1 MPTDR
6 DLIHQTLKG
15 NPRAFDTLVQ
25 KYQPVIYAQARLLVQ
40 NPQDA
45 EDLTQEVFIKAYQ
58 NLPQLH
64 DTSRFA
70 GWLSQIV
77 KNACVTWIHQQK
89 GASKSYQRDGDSILN
104 LSSTEATPE
113 QFLIKK
119 ELNQTILKA
128 IDSLPATDA
137 AIAHD
142 FYIDHLSYDEI
153 SEKRELSHRAIAS
166 RLHRAKQRI
175 AKKVKRSLS
184 AFGIFWKH
192 WGTPILRGVKI
203 MSTVSRSWFISI
215 TIHLCL
221 AGVIGVYLVT
231 QSQSFKDLMGVEIFQ
246 PANPPPKPQV
256 RKPVIKPV
264 QKPEVPIKNTVVVEP
279 AKVQQRTTNTV
290 VVRTATVQSQT
301 VSVFSNQALKLNA
314 PINPNVPKVVAPHAP
329 VPQVVTHTDALVSDA
344 PDALAWS
351 SPVVTGTGKNGGR
364 MSHGIEDSGRGI
376 SGGTVQVRITDVF
389 KLPPGLAMV
398 KEVGAVRDALNGVVD
413 GILLGNLEVPPLPHG
428 EPGGRV
434 VGKGRDIRG
443 VFRFTRLRHSL
454 SDWWADAS
462 SLNAFAKWLNEKT
475 QIRTDMNVEGGAL
488 KLTDANVMKSPMLI
502 MTGHDPSLA
511 QVKAIKHLDP
521 GRMLRSQFSQS
532 EAISLRR
539 YLVEKEGFLIFDDC
553 GFHAAAQSMTRLFLT
568 NMRHI
573 MPEYHVGRI
582 PNSHEIYHNFY
593 QMGGPPT
600 GADIYHHVRLKTI
613 ASFGRGSRLL
623 RVTPPRNFLEGIFI
637 GDKLSVLIIR
647 RDYMCAME
655 AVSLPSR
662 PTHYSP
668 GVYRFMTNVAIYA
681 LTHGKI
687 SDYSGYVP
695 EDRLEQQGIPTR
707 APQAASIGAVE

>member
-15 NPRAFDTLVQ
+15 NARAFDTLVQ
-25 KYQPVIYAQARLLVQ
+25 KYQPMVYARARLIVK

-45 EDLTQEVFIKAYQ
+45 EDLTQEVFIKVYQ
-58 NLPQLH
+58 NLPQLR
-64 DTSRFA
+64 DAGRFA

-77 KNACVTWIHQQK
+77 KNVCMTWLHRQK
-89 GASKSYQRDGDSILN
+89 EMSKSRQRDKDPIVN

-137 AIAHD
+137 AVAHD
-142 FYIDHLSYDEI
+142 FYIDHFSYDEI
-153 SEKRELSHRAIAS
+153 SEKRGLSHRAIAS

-175 AKKVKRSLS
+175 AEKVKRSLG

-192 WGTPILRGVKI
+192 WGAPILRGMKI
-203 MSTVSRSWFISI
+203 MSTVSRSWFISL
-215 TIHLCL
+215 TVHLGL
-221 AGVIGVYLVT
+221 AGIIAGYLVT

-264 QKPEVPIKNTVVVEP
+264 QRPDVPVKNAVVVEP
-279 AKVQQRTTNTV
+279 VKVQQRTTNTV

-314 PINPNVPKVVAPHAP
+314 PVNPNVPKVVNPHAP

-351 SPVVTGTGKNGGR
+351 SPIVTGTGKNGGR
-364 MSHGIEDSGRGI
+364 MSRGVEGSGRRI

-389 KLPPGLAMV
+389 KLPPGLTMV
-398 KEVGAVRDALNGVVD
+398 KEVGAVPDALDGVVD
-413 GILLGNLEVPPLPHG
+413 GIMLGNLEVPSLPRG

-434 VGKGRDIRG
+434 VGRGRDIRG
-443 VFRFTRLRHSL
+443 VFRFTRLRHNL

-511 QVKAIKHLDP
+511 KVKAIKHMDP

-532 EAISLRR
+532 EAVSLRR
-539 YLVEKEGFLIFDDC
+539 YLVEKGGLLIFDDC

-568 NMRHI
+568 NMRYI

-593 QMGGPPT
+593 QMGGPPI
-600 GADIYHHVRLKTI
+600 GFDIYHHDRTI
-613 ASFGRGSRLL
+613 ASFQRGTVLSA
-623 RVTPPRNFLEGIFI
+623 VTPPRNFLEGIFI
-637 GDKLSVLIIR
+637 GDKLSILVIH

-655 AVSLPSR
+655 TVSLPSR
-662 PTHYSP
+662 TIVQYSP

-687 SDYSGYVP
+687 SDYSDYVP
-695 EDRLEQQGIPTR
+695 EDKLKQQRLPTR
-707 APQAASIGAVE
+707 APQAARIGAVE